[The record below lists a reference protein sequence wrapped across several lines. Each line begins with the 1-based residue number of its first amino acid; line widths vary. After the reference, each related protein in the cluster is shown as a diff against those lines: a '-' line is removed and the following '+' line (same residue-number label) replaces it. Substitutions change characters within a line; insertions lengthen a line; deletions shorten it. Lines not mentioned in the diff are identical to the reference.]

1 MVKKWKLTFS
11 TTKICLPLTFLE
23 YLCQLPIDL
32 STVTIRQWSTD
43 WTPGLPKPLI
53 LMVLGVQTPRLPRL
67 PISHIL
73 RVLGVLESRLPRL
86 PIASTFWGFWESR
99 ESGLRDSQ
107 YSQNL
112 GYWESRESGSPGPW
126 TVLRPWRLFTLSR
139 SYNQHLRDF
148 MAANI
153 EFP

>member
-1 MVKKWKLTFS
+1 MTMMLMKLMLMKSMLMEWSYSNWS
-11 TTKICLPLTFLE
+11 TSWLLTSCGSCSGRGVCPPIPRGFPDCTLTSDHHKHSQQQKFVLPLTFSE

-53 LMVLGVQTPRLPRL
+53 LRVLGVQTPRLPRL

-86 PIASTFWGFWESR
+86 PIASTF
-99 ESGLRDSQ
+99 
-107 YSQNL
+107 
-112 GYWESRESGSPGPW
+112 
-126 TVLRPWRLFTLSR
+126 
-139 SYNQHLRDF
+139 
-148 MAANI
+148 
-153 EFP
+153 

>member
-1 MVKKWKLTFS
+1 MVIFLSLKNSPISSNHQNFHQNWGSSEGGLVKDQTFS
-11 TTKICLPLTFLE
+11 HFWHPSLCDKWQKSESEHSQQQKFVLPLTFSE

-53 LMVLGVQTPRLPRL
+53 LRVLGVQTPRLPRL

-86 PIASTFWGFWESR
+86 PIASTF
-99 ESGLRDSQ
+99 
-107 YSQNL
+107 
-112 GYWESRESGSPGPW
+112 
-126 TVLRPWRLFTLSR
+126 
-139 SYNQHLRDF
+139 
-148 MAANI
+148 
-153 EFP
+153 